1 MLLDI
6 FSSIIDT
13 LGNLTAS
20 LGYVWMFVIGLTL
33 VLLAVVVS
41 FICTQFSIEVKT
53 LRAVNKLNKYLEL
66 NPFVTEDNL
75 VEFNKLMK
83 RIPSTMRKQW
93 QQFMVSRDKKP
104 SEFFSDQNC
113 VDKPFKASAY
123 VSHITAFR
131 ASVISVAIIG
141 FIFGFSY
148 FASGAVNTQFSFSN
162 IATTLLLPC
171 VAILLGEV
179 YVLFLKARRN
189 STISDVYYNFDSFQ
203 KYLDRAVST
212 LPDYVDYEI
221 LFTRKEIVAGIPVL
235 QEYLQQRALYE
246 QEQIKKAKDSQVVHE
261 LYDFSSLGIN
271 GSLVMEKAMH
281 VSEQF
286 IGNKNGTR
294 AVISE
299 LEGERDLLE
308 KNYDEKAKA
317 AQRKL
322 RDIQETLDRLKE
334 KLDATTNLIVGN
346 DLRKQRENEIQKQ
359 RQIEKEA
366 QEDNRKFEEERKK
379 INAQIE
385 AKRAEIE
392 EDRKRAETSLNS
404 EFKSYADKIYSELK
418 AIVDEQHKEEMEGLK
433 AEAVKLQM
441 ELEEKDRIVVEKNTV
456 FDETLEK
463 LESFTHKVEEQEQ
476 IIAEQESRLS
486 QYGNVDD
493 DRNHEIF
500 SAKQELES
508 RNIELAKK
516 DDIIARKDE
525 QIANQK
531 EYISEL
537 KHKKHITGD
546 EVYADVNGRMYFI
559 DEEGF
564 KKYVNQD
571 AQSEPEPSSAA
582 PEQELEEVKQEE
594 QVEKPVQ
601 EVVEEQASAVEVP
614 MESAGFFE
622 ESASKDAEE
631 LTAKIDEQIGSKEE
645 PAEPVNVDLEE
656 LKTRFHKPVY
666 DFKWENSNSLSAVEE
681 EPAESKEEVHEEE
694 PKSAKKKADSKKPAN
709 KKVRIK
715 KSSASKPEKF
725 KNKPVKKVEES
736 KKDELEEIDKL
747 IEAKSAELE
756 KQNQDLS
763 KQLEKTKKV
772 AQQKPKAKKAASPKK
787 ASAKPKA
794 KKAAPKKAAAKKD
807 AKSKP
812 AAKKVSSKKPAAS
825 AKPKASNVGAS
836 FGQLNLAQF
845 NEQLKNMLKDID
857 DNDGSKK

>member
-20 LGYVWMFVIGLTL
+20 LGYVWMVVIGLSL
-33 VLLAVVVS
+33 DLLAIIIS
-41 FICTQFSIEVKT
+41 FICTQFSIELKT

-83 RIPSTMRKQW
+83 RIPNTMRKQW

-104 SEFFSDQNC
+104 SEFFSEQNC

-123 VSHITAFR
+123 ASHITAVR
-131 ASVISVAIIG
+131 TSIISIALIG
-141 FIFGFSY
+141 FIFGISY
-148 FASGAVNTQFSFSN
+148 FASGAANNQFSFSS
-162 IATTLLLPC
+162 IATSLLLPI
-171 VAILLGEV
+171 VTIFIGEI

-189 STISDVYYNFDSFQ
+189 STISDVYYNFDMFQ
-203 KYLDRAVST
+203 KYLDRAVTT

-235 QEYLQQRALYE
+235 QEYLQQRALFE

-261 LYDFSSLGIN
+261 LYDFSALGIN
-271 GSLVMEKAMH
+271 GSLVMEKAMQ

-379 INAQIE
+379 INEQIE

-418 AIVDEQHKEEMEGLK
+418 AIVDEQSKEEIEGLK
-433 AEAVKLQM
+433 AETAKLQM
-441 ELEEKDRIVVEKNTV
+441 EIEERDRIVVEKNAIY
-456 FDETLEK
+456 DETLEK
-463 LESFTHKVEEQEQ
+463 LQNSTQKIEEQEQ
-476 IIAEQESRLS
+476 VIAEQESRLS
-486 QYGNVDD
+486 EYGNVDD
-493 DRNHEIF
+493 DRNQEIF
-500 SAKQELES
+500 SVKQELES
-508 RNIELAKK
+508 RKME
-516 DDIIARKDE
+516 IARKDEIIVKKDE

-537 KHKKHITGD
+537 KHKKRISGD

-559 DEEGF
+559 DEEGH

-571 AQSEPEPSSAA
+571 GQGEPEQNSEVAEPDYAEVK
-582 PEQELEEVKQEE
+582 PEEKVEEPAEEVAE
-594 QVEKPVQ
+594 QPSE
-601 EVVEEQASAVEVP
+601 AVEAP
-614 MESAGFFE
+614 MDGSLFDEVS
-622 ESASKDAEE
+622 SSSAEE
-631 LTAKIDEQIGSKEE
+631 LTSKVEEQVGSKEE
-645 PAEPVNVDLEE
+645 PVEVNLDE
-656 LKTRFHKPVY
+656 LKSRFHKPVY

-681 EPAESKEEVHEEE
+681 EEQPSAEEEKEAEEDAVEEVKEE
-694 PKSAKKKADSKKPAN
+694 PKPTSKKAPSQKVKIKKP
-709 KKVRIK
+709 KET
-715 KSSASKPEKF
+715 KPA
-725 KNKPVKKVEES
+725 VQKVEAS
-736 KKDELEEIDKL
+736 KKDELEELDKL
-747 IEAKSAELE
+747 IEEKSAELE
-756 KQNQDLS
+756 KQNKNLS
-763 KQLEKTKKV
+763 KQLEETKKV
-772 AQQKPKAKKAASPKK
+772 AEKAPKSSKKSSPKK
-787 ASAKPKA
+787 SSAKPKA
-794 KKAAPKKAAAKKD
+794 KKPAVKKPVK
-807 AKSKP
+807 AKST
-812 AAKKVSSKKPAAS
+812 SKKAS
-825 AKPKASNVGAS
+825 AKKSAPSVKPSVEKQQKPAKSGS
-836 FGQLNLAQF
+836 GFDTLNLAQF

-857 DNDGSKK
+857 DNSGDNK